1 MLKAALAI
9 LLVATVIGVG
19 WIVLYE
25 DEDFT
30 VSMRVQRADLSEPDE
45 IPLDVD
51 MRFES
56 RKDID
61 TRVDRISLEIYNV
74 RGGSCILV
82 KEDGDFIIPAD
93 GETVRSYSVVLRN
106 IDSVDDTIWVVLDI
120 RLDGGETRHIE
131 QEVRMGD
138 YVPF

>member
-25 DEDFT
+25 DEEYT
-30 VSMRVQRADLSEPDE
+30 ISMRVERADLSDSDE
-45 IPLDVD
+45 IPLDVS

-56 RKDID
+56 QKDID

-82 KEDGDFIIPAD
+82 KEDGDFIPVDKFLEKPVEPAD
-93 GETVRSYSVVLRN
+93 L
-106 IDSVDDTIWVVLDI
+106 LK
-120 RLDGGETRHIE
+120 
-131 QEVRMGD
+131 EVKALL
-138 YVPF
+138 

>member
-56 RKDID
+56 QKDID
-61 TRVDRISLEIYNV
+61 TRVNRISLEIYNV